1 MQSKDI
7 QNFCKLDT
15 AGEELVK
22 MAITKIG
29 LSARRFST
37 GVWIGICGNLGDEDV
52 LGYNCSLHSV
62 LHYSTHAS
70 T

>member
-1 MQSKDI
+1 LDRIERYCNADLQSKDI

-29 LSARRFST
+29 LSARGLST
-37 GVWIGICGNLGDEDV
+37 GVWTGICGNFGDEDV
-52 LGYNCSLHSV
+52 LGYK
-62 LHYSTHAS
+62 
-70 T
+70 